1 MKIVN
6 INDIEDLILAKHEI
20 DLILIED
27 GVIEKRTELDEFI
40 TKYATPKCVYVVNGV
55 NIPFVLTKIKD
66 NYYLFVTNYN
76 NDEIELLTSKIKL
89 IKYDMNNLVELKFQ
103 DMLKMTDVD
112 NDNFVIIDGK
122 YYK

>member
-27 GVIEKRTELDEFI
+27 GVIEKRTELNEFI
-40 TKYATPKCVYVVNGV
+40 TKYATPKYVYVVNGV
-55 NIPFVLTKIKD
+55 NIPFMLTKIKD

-76 NDEIELLTSKIKL
+76 NNEIELLTSKIKL

-112 NDNFVIIDGK
+112 NDNFVIINGK

>member
-27 GVIEKRTELDEFI
+27 GVIEKRTELNEFI
-40 TKYATPKCVYVVNGV
+40 TKYATPKYVYVVNGV
-55 NIPFVLTKIKD
+55 NIPFMLTKIKD

-112 NDNFVIIDGK
+112 NDNFVIINGK

>member
-27 GVIEKRTELDEFI
+27 GVIEKRTELNEFI
-40 TKYATPKCVYVVNGV
+40 TKYATPKYVYVVNGV

-112 NDNFVIIDGK
+112 NDNFVIINGK